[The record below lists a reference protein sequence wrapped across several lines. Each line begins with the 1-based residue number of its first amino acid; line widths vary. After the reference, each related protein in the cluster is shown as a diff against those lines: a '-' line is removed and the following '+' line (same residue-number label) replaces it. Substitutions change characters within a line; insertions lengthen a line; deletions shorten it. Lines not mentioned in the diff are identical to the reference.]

1 MINSANLTVENAP
14 PLEIPFRFFLTAPLF
29 GILFAL
35 MLFLGGADWV
45 ESRWH
50 PQLIG
55 SLHLINIGVL
65 MMVVTGV
72 LFQIL
77 PVVGGVQFPFAGG
90 ISWWIHLA
98 LTAGAILYFLGFLWV
113 DPLLI
118 IAASVVIAVGLIP
131 YLLLFLNI
139 LWRRSCPSEMIC
151 LLRYPALF
159 LLLLSG
165 LGVLLLMG
173 WGGMEG
179 GVRREWTDLHAIW
192 GMGGWFTLLLMG
204 MSFQMIPM
212 FHVTPEFPLW
222 LRRWSVMVAAVALL
236 LWGAGEIVEWQR
248 WSDPLLLLAA
258 LTFSVHAIFALRVL
272 LQRKRKV
279 FDVTVTFW
287 MIGLSALL
295 MGSLLLLLSR
305 LFWGVTPPLLGVLWI
320 FGFLLPMLS
329 GALVK
334 IAPFLV
340 FLHLQQRVIGDPDQL
355 HNLTKIPNLFQILP
369 TQQAKIL
376 LLLYGLMALTGV
388 GSLLF
393 PVLLSFAALLMAGY
407 FSWLLWLMVRC
418 YRTYRSTLK
427 AFGME
432 GGPSSGDAI
441 LHS

>member
-29 GILFAL
+29 GVLFAL
-35 MLFLGGADWV
+35 MLFINSPEWLG
-45 ESRWH
+45 SRWH

-77 PVVGGVQFPFAGG
+77 PVVGGVQFPFVSSL
-90 ISWWIHLA
+90 SWLIHLA
-98 LTAGAILYFLGFLWV
+98 LTAGALLYFIGFLLV
-113 DPLLI
+113 DTLLLV
-118 IAASVVIAVGLIP
+118 AASIILVVGLFP
-131 YLLLFLNI
+131 YLLFFLKI
-139 LWRRSCPSEMIC
+139 LWGTPNPSEMIR
-151 LLRYPALF
+151 LLRYPVFF
-159 LLLLSG
+159 LLLSSG
-165 LGVLLLMG
+165 LGLLLLMG
-173 WGGMEG
+173 WGGMNG
-179 GVRREWTDLHAIW
+179 GVRREWSDLHAIW

-212 FHVTPEFPLW
+212 FHVTPEFPVW
-222 LRRWSVMVAAVALL
+222 LRRWGVVMAAVFLFFWGVGELL
-236 LWGAGEIVEWQR
+236 AWDEW
-248 WSDPLLLLAA
+248 SGSLLLLVA
-258 LTFSVHAIFALRVL
+258 LTLMIYAGFSLRVL
-272 LQRKRKV
+272 LQRKRKI

-287 MIGLSALL
+287 MIGLSTLFI
-295 MGSLLLLLSR
+295 GSLLLLLSKM
-305 LFWGVTPPLLGVLWI
+305 LWETTPPLLGILWI

-340 FLHLQQRVIGDPDQL
+340 FLHLQQRVISDPEQL

-369 TQQAKIL
+369 TQRAKVL
-376 LLLYGLMALTGV
+376 LLLYGLMALMGV

-393 PVLLSFAALLMAGY
+393 PVLLSFAALLLAGY

-427 AFGME
+427 AFGTE
-432 GGPSSGDAI
+432 GAPSSGDAV